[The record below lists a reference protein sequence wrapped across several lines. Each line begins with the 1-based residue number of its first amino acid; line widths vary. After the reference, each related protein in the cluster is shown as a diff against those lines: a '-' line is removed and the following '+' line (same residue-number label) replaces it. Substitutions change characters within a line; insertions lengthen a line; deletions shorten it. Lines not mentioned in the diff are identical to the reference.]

1 MRWHSGGCRPLKRL
15 ARRPALAA
23 LGVAL
28 ILLAAAE
35 TGAAQSVGSVGRER
49 QASITVKGVANPFS
63 SFGIVKRLRQ
73 VPGIKNVTFDLYTGQ
88 AIVTLDPAAD
98 ISETQ
103 LREAV
108 HNASYT
114 AGKIQWRDASVKR
127 PGTTEH

>member
-1 MRWHSGGCRPLKRL
+1 MRWHSGGCRVLKRL

-73 VPGIKNVTFDLYTGQ
+73 VPGVKNVTFDLYTGQ

-98 ISETQ
+98 ISEAQ

-108 HNASYT
+108 HDASYT